1 MECIHLSITP
11 APRGNIA
18 SPSHGGDTT
27 FRRGESPAGVAS
39 SPEACLA
46 QRRLM
51 VAASWA
57 AGGKES
63 CFVESFLF
71 FLFSEQHTDIW
82 PVLKSSRKSLWFQLP
97 CFKSNAVGLGLVG
110 GRRPEGTAIQSK
122 WAECLYP
129 LYILRFSFHCVPLFG
144 NAMDKMSKSAMVY
157 IKILCVSVVR
167 NRGTQSTALPC
178 GLQLPSLHS
187 HTFQLSWGQL

>member
-1 MECIHLSITP
+1 MGGTP
-11 APRGNIA
+11 HSKEVSLQLELRLLQKHAWPRA
-18 SPSHGGDTT
+18 DSWW
-27 FRRGESPAGVAS
+27 
-39 SPEACLA
+39 
-46 QRRLM
+46 RLPGLQEGKR
-51 VAASWA
+51 AALLKA
-57 AGGKES
+57 
-63 CFVESFLF
+63 FFF

-110 GRRPEGTAIQSK
+110 GRRPEGTVIQSK

-129 LYILRFSFHCVPLFG
+129 LYILRFSFHCVPLFR

-157 IKILCVSVVR
+157 IRILCVSVVR